1 MQKAKRILALLGI
14 VILVGMYVITFIL
27 GLTASPAT
35 KNMLMASIACT
46 IVLPCLLYGMM
57 VMSRVLGGKKDEE
70 NKKKRD

>member
-35 KNMLMASIACT
+35 KIMLMASIACT

-57 VMSRVLGGKKDEE
+57 VMARVLGEKKDEE